1 MKYNRTGFTCL
12 QFKKLKT
19 EYVFNIE
26 FDYYSS
32 KVIFYLLINNNLFDI
47 EFLHIQGSIDI

>member
-12 QFKKLKT
+12 IKKLKT